1 MSDTPH
7 ALVVG
12 AGLAG
17 SLMSTMLARRGW
29 KVDVVERRGDLRL
42 STGSAGRSIN
52 LALSTR
58 GVTAL
63 ERVGLSAEVLG
74 QTIPMRGR
82 MMHDV
87 HGTLTF
93 QPYGQQGQAIQ
104 SVSRRGLNELL
115 IDIAERNPN
124 VTMHFNQ
131 RCVDV
136 DLDAPSATF
145 IDAQGQRVTRRADL
159 LVGCDGIFSAVRGR
173 MMRTDRF
180 DYEQLYLKH
189 GYKELAILPGAD
201 GAFQL
206 EPEALHI
213 WPRGDFM
220 LIALPN
226 LDRSFTCTLFH
237 AYGGEDGFDAL
248 QTDAQVTDFFERQ
261 FPDVL
266 PLMPNLL
273 EDWRANPVSS
283 LATIRCAPFHYGTT
297 AVLVGDSAHAVV
309 PFYGQG
315 MNAAFESASLF
326 DQLLERHGDD
336 LQAALPAYTALRKA
350 DADAIRQ
357 LALDN
362 FLEMRDH
369 VADPE
374 FLRRS
379 AIEKRIQRASETP
392 YLPLYSMV
400 TFSNL
405 PYAETIRRAKA
416 QSAWLSDRL
425 SSVEGT
431 SVDEASDAFISLL
444 LREPPPVFSELS

>member
-1 MSDTPH
+1 
-7 ALVVG
+7 
-12 AGLAG
+12 
-17 SLMSTMLARRGW
+17 
-29 KVDVVERRGDLRL
+29 
-42 STGSAGRSIN
+42 
-52 LALSTR
+52 
-58 GVTAL
+58 
-63 ERVGLSAEVLG
+63 
-74 QTIPMRGR
+74 
-82 MMHDV
+82 
-87 HGTLTF
+87 
-93 QPYGQQGQAIQ
+93 
-104 SVSRRGLNELL
+104 
-115 IDIAERNPN
+115 
-124 VTMHFNQ
+124 
-131 RCVDV
+131 
-136 DLDAPSATF
+136 
-145 IDAQGQRVTRRADL
+145 
-159 LVGCDGIFSAVRGR
+159 
-173 MMRTDRF
+173 
-180 DYEQLYLKH
+180 
-189 GYKELAILPGAD
+189 
-201 GAFQL
+201 
-206 EPEALHI
+206 
-213 WPRGDFM
+213 
-220 LIALPN
+220 
-226 LDRSFTCTLFH
+226 
-237 AYGGEDGFDAL
+237 
-248 QTDAQVTDFFERQ
+248 
-261 FPDVL
+261 
-266 PLMPNLL
+266 MPNLL

-379 AIEKRIQRASETP
+379 AIEKRIQRASDTP

-425 SSVEGT
+425 SSAEGT
-431 SVDEASDAFISLL
+431 GVDEASDAFISLL